1 MSKSNGKQSPDVFL
15 IIIDIFIVVFLL
27 AFYGLGAYFIKAS
40 VIGAG
45 CIGLGVGMIGTGAFI
60 LIMMVFT
67 SNEVSSERVV
77 SKPLGKARQVGFLLP
92 ETALFTTVA
101 SIVEQ
106 KTETSADA
114 AVLSVDDKFV
124 YFDKLFN
131 AGPVRIAFTDIVEWQ
146 KDGSELML
154 SALYDDGVDKRSGDF
169 VINISSPIK
178 LKACEQILV
187 KNVKSE
193 V

>member
-131 AGPVRIAFTDIVEWQ
+131 AGDR
-146 KDGSELML
+146 
-154 SALYDDGVDKRSGDF
+154 
-169 VINISSPIK
+169 
-178 LKACEQILV
+178 
-187 KNVKSE
+187 KS
-193 V
+193 VV

>member
-15 IIIDIFIVVFLL
+15 IIIDIFIVMFLL
-27 AFYGLGAYFIKAS
+27 TFYVLGVYFITVS

-60 LIMMVFT
+60 LIVMVFSST
-67 SNEVSSERVV
+67 EVSSERA
-77 SKPLGKARQVGFLLP
+77 SGKARQASFLLP
-92 ETALFTTVA
+92 ETALFTTVS

-106 KTETSADA
+106 KTEKSSES
-114 AVLSVDDKFV
+114 AVLLVDDKFV

-131 AGPVRIAFTDIVEWQ
+131 AGPVRIAFKDIIGWK
-146 KDGSELML
+146 KDGSKLNFT
-154 SALYDDGVDKRSGDF
+154 AFYDDGVDKRSGDF
-169 VINISSPIK
+169 EVSISSPIK
-178 LKACEQILV
+178 LKACEQILI
-187 KNVKSE
+187 KNVSE